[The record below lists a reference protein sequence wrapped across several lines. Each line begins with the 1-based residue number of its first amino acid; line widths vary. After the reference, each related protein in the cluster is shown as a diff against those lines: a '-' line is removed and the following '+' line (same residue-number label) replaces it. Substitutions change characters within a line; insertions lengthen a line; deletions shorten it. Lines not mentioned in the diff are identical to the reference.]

1 MLTKRHNAILRVE
14 ETLLHM
20 GYEVEKIYVDHFQ
33 SSHSYV
39 LKKLDEFGV
48 SKFREQYERSIYD
61 RACHIINNMD
71 IKRVL
76 CINFIFPEKYRSEYK
91 KRLQKNKCTNT
102 LWLVDPIN
110 RNDDIYIS
118 ICFFNILIRFAPMNK
133 QMLIT
138 CMIKMAAV

>member
-14 ETLLHM
+14 DTLLHM

-33 SSHSYV
+33 SSHSYL
-39 LKKLDEFGV
+39 LKKLDEIGV
-48 SKFREQYERSIYD
+48 SKFKEEYERSIYD
-61 RACHIINNMD
+61 KACHIIQNMD
-71 IKRVL
+71 VKRVL
-76 CINFIFPEKYRSEYK
+76 CINFILPEKYREKFK
-91 KRLQKNKCTNT
+91 KLLKNKCPNI

-138 CMIKMAAV
+138 CMKDRYQ